1 MRCSKGVESMSN
13 KEKPVSNKIKNTD
26 EKMMKVISHV
36 LLIVLCVFCV
46 GSFLLVLGSSFQ
58 SESEIQK
65 IGYRM
70 IPHEFS
76 LEAYKAVFMSP
87 GMILDSYMVTIIT
100 TVVGTIIGLCISASA
115 GYVISRKNYRYR
127 KILSFF
133 IFFTMLF
140 NGGLVPTYI
149 LMTQWLHLKNTI
161 WALILPLVVNAWY
174 IILMRGFFQGIPDSI
189 MEAARIDGASELR
202 IFFGIVLPLS
212 KPVLATIALFYALA
226 YWNDW
231 YQSLLYIDNQKL
243 YKLQYLLMQI
253 LKKSQF
259 LNSAAGQAVM
269 GTGAS
274 TADMP
279 TLNLRM
285 AMCVVAV
292 GPLLIA
298 FPFFQKYFVKG
309 ITVGSVKG

>member
-1 MRCSKGVESMSN
+1 MSN

-26 EKMMKVISHV
+26 EKMMKVVSHV

-46 GSFLLVLGSSFQ
+46 GSFLLVFGSSFQ

>member
-1 MRCSKGVESMSN
+1 
-13 KEKPVSNKIKNTD
+13 
-26 EKMMKVISHV
+26 
-36 LLIVLCVFCV
+36 
-46 GSFLLVLGSSFQ
+46 
-58 SESEIQK
+58 
-65 IGYRM
+65 
-70 IPHEFS
+70 
-76 LEAYKAVFMSP
+76 
-87 GMILDSYMVTIIT
+87 MILDSYMVTIIT

-115 GYVISRKNYRYR
+115 DMLFRKNYRYR

-253 LKKSQF
+253 LKNHS
-259 LNSAAGQAVM
+259 S
-269 GTGAS
+269 
-274 TADMP
+274 
-279 TLNLRM
+279 
-285 AMCVVAV
+285 
-292 GPLLIA
+292 
-298 FPFFQKYFVKG
+298 
-309 ITVGSVKG
+309 

>member
-1 MRCSKGVESMSN
+1 MSN

-26 EKMMKVISHV
+26 ERMMKVVSHV

-70 IPHEFS
+70 IPQEFS

>member
-1 MRCSKGVESMSN
+1 MSN

-26 EKMMKVISHV
+26 EKMMKVVSHV

-70 IPHEFS
+70 IPQEFS

-140 NGGLVPTYI
+140 NGVLVPTYI

>member
-1 MRCSKGVESMSN
+1 MSN

-115 GYVISRKNYRYR
+115 GYVISRKTYRYR

>member
-1 MRCSKGVESMSN
+1 MAEIKKHYR
-13 KEKPVSNKIKNTD
+13 IKNMD
-26 EKMMKVISHV
+26 EQVVKAVSFILLAVFSISC
-36 LLIVLCVFCV
+36 IC
-46 GSFLLVLGSSFQ
+46 GFLLVLGSSFQ
-58 SESEIQK
+58 SEKEIQEY
-65 IGYRM
+65 GYSILPRK
-70 IPHEFS
+70 FS
-76 LEAYKAVFMSP
+76 LEAYRAVFSSP
-87 GMILDSYMVTIIT
+87 DMILRSYFVTFLT
-100 TVVGTIIGLCISASA
+100 TVIGTAVGVCISASA

-127 KILSFF
+127 NILSFY

-149 LMTQWLHLKNTI
+149 LIAQWLHMKNTI
-161 WALILPLVVNAWY
+161 WALICPLIVNAWY
-174 IILMRGFFQGIPDSI
+174 IMLMKGFFQGLPDS
-189 MEAARIDGASELR
+189 MVEAARIDGASEVG
-202 IFFGIVLPLS
+202 IFFRIVLPVS
-212 KPVLATIALFYALA
+212 KPVLATIALFYALG

-231 YQSLLYIDNQKL
+231 YQSLLYIDNQDL

-259 LNSAAGQAVM
+259 LNSVAAQSMM
-269 GTGAS
+269 GSGAS
-274 TADMP
+274 GMDMP

-292 GPLLIA
+292 GPLLVV

>member
-1 MRCSKGVESMSN
+1 MSN

-26 EKMMKVISHV
+26 EKMMKVVSHV

-274 TADMP
+274 TAYMP

>member
-1 MRCSKGVESMSN
+1 MSN

-26 EKMMKVISHV
+26 EKMMKVVSHV

-65 IGYRM
+65 IAYRM

-149 LMTQWLHLKNTI
+149 DDTMVAFEKYYMGTYIAVGCKC
-161 WALILPLVVNAWY
+161 VVH
-174 IILMRGFFQGIPDSI
+174 
-189 MEAARIDGASELR
+189 
-202 IFFGIVLPLS
+202 
-212 KPVLATIALFYALA
+212 
-226 YWNDW
+226 
-231 YQSLLYIDNQKL
+231 YIDER
-243 YKLQYLLMQI
+243 
-253 LKKSQF
+253 F
-259 LNSAAGQAVM
+259 LPRNTRFYNG
-269 GTGAS
+269 G
-274 TADMP
+274 
-279 TLNLRM
+279 
-285 AMCVVAV
+285 
-292 GPLLIA
+292 
-298 FPFFQKYFVKG
+298 
-309 ITVGSVKG
+309 GSY

>member
-1 MRCSKGVESMSN
+1 MSN

-26 EKMMKVISHV
+26 EKMMKVVSHV

-309 ITVGSVKG
+309 ITVGSVKE

>member
-1 MRCSKGVESMSN
+1 MSDN
-13 KEKPVSNKIKNTD
+13 KALNKINNSD
-26 EKMMKVISHV
+26 EKAVKIIAH
-36 LLIVLCVFCV
+36 IVLILLGIICV

-58 SESEIQK
+58 TEREIQQF
-65 IGYRM
+65 GYSILPRK
-70 IPHEFS
+70 FS
-76 LEAYKAVFMSP
+76 LEAYRAVFMSP
-87 GMILDSYMVTIIT
+87 GMIIDAYAVTILT
-100 TVVGTIIGLCISASA
+100 TVIGTAIGVCISASM
-115 GYVISRKNYRYR
+115 GYVISRRSYRYR

-133 IFFTMLF
+133 VFFTMLF
-140 NGGLVPTYI
+140 NGGLVPSYI

-161 WALILPLVVNAWY
+161 WALILPLTVNAWY
-174 IILMRGFFQGIPDSI
+174 VILMKGFFQGLPDSI
-189 MEAARIDGASELR
+189 MEAARIDGASEFR

-212 KPVLATIALFYALA
+212 KPVLATIALFYALG

-259 LNSAAGQAVM
+259 LNSEAGQAIM
-269 GTGAS
+269 GTGVS
-274 TADMP
+274 SMDMP

-292 GPLLIA
+292 GPLLVA

>member
-1 MRCSKGVESMSN
+1 MRCSKVVEIMSN

-26 EKMMKVISHV
+26 EKMMKVVSHV

-70 IPHEFS
+70 IPQEFS

>member
-1 MRCSKGVESMSN
+1 MSN

-70 IPHEFS
+70 IPQEFS

-115 GYVISRKNYRYR
+115 GYVISRKTYRYR

>member
-1 MRCSKGVESMSN
+1 MSN

-26 EKMMKVISHV
+26 EKMMKVVSHV

>member
-1 MRCSKGVESMSN
+1 MSN
-13 KEKPVSNKIKNTD
+13 KEKPVSNKIKNND
-26 EKMMKVISHV
+26 EKMMKVVSHV

>member
-1 MRCSKGVESMSN
+1 MSN

-26 EKMMKVISHV
+26 EKMMKVVSHV

-70 IPHEFS
+70 IPQEFS

-115 GYVISRKNYRYR
+115 GYVISRKTYRYR

>member
-1 MRCSKGVESMSN
+1 MSN

-26 EKMMKVISHV
+26 EKMMKVVSHV

-70 IPHEFS
+70 IPQEFS

>member
-1 MRCSKGVESMSN
+1 MSN

-26 EKMMKVISHV
+26 EKMMKVVSHV

-100 TVVGTIIGLCISASA
+100 TVVGTIISLCISASA

>member
-1 MRCSKGVESMSN
+1 MLK
-13 KEKPVSNKIKNTD
+13 KEKDVSQKIKNTD
-26 EKMMKVISHV
+26 EKIIKAISHI
-36 LLIVLCVFCV
+36 LLIFLGIFCV

-58 SESEIQK
+58 TEKEIQQY
-65 IGYRM
+65 GYSM
-70 IPHEFS
+70 IPRSFS
-76 LEAYKAVFMSP
+76 LEAYKAVFASP
-87 GMILDSYMVTIIT
+87 GMIIDSYTITIIT
-100 TVVGTIIGLCISASA
+100 TIIGTVIGLCISASA

-133 IFFTMLF
+133 VFFTMLF

-149 LMTQWLHLKNTI
+149 LVTQWLHLKNTV
-161 WALILPLVVNAWY
+161 WALILPLAVNAWY
-174 IILMRGFFQGIPDSI
+174 IILMKGFFQGLPDSI

-212 KPVLATIALFYALA
+212 KPVLATIALFYALG

-231 YQSLLYIDNQKL
+231 YLSLLYVDNQKL

-259 LNSAAGQAVM
+259 LNSEAGRAVM
-269 GTGAS
+269 GTSEAAS
-274 TADMP
+274 AMP

-292 GPLLIA
+292 GPLLFT

>member
-1 MRCSKGVESMSN
+1 MLKKKKQSSC
-13 KEKPVSNKIKNTD
+13 KIKNSD
-26 EKMMKVISHV
+26 EKVMKIIAHIFLILLGVIC
-36 LLIVLCVFCV
+36 I

-58 SESEIQK
+58 SEKEIQQY
-65 IGYRM
+65 GYSI
-70 IPHEFS
+70 IPRDFS
-76 LEAYKAVFMSP
+76 LEAYKAVFLSP
-87 GMILDSYMVTIIT
+87 KMIIDSYFIT
-100 TVVGTIIGLCISASA
+100 FLTTLIGTFIGVCISASA
-115 GYVISRKNYRYR
+115 GYVISRRNYRYR

-149 LMTQWLHLKNTI
+149 LVTQWLHLKNTM

-174 IILMRGFFQGIPDSI
+174 IILMKGFFQGLPDSI

-212 KPVLATIALFYALA
+212 KPVLATIALFYALG

-231 YQSLLYIDNQKL
+231 YQSLLYIDNQRL

-259 LNSAAGQAVM
+259 LNSEAGQAVM
-269 GTGAS
+269 GTGVS
-274 TADMP
+274 SVDMP

>member
-1 MRCSKGVESMSN
+1 MMKGV
-13 KEKPVSNKIKNTD
+13 
-26 EKMMKVISHV
+26 SHV

-70 IPHEFS
+70 IPQEFS

>member
-1 MRCSKGVESMSN
+1 MSKN
-13 KEKPVSNKIKNTD
+13 KNQNLSKIKNTD
-26 EKMMKVISHV
+26 EKIMKAIAHI
-36 LLIVLCVFCV
+36 LLILLGIVCI

-65 IGYRM
+65 YGYSM
-70 IPHEFS
+70 IPRKFS
-76 LEAYKAVFMSP
+76 LDAYKAVFLHP
-87 GMILDSYMVTIIT
+87 GMIIDSYIIT
-100 TVVGTIIGLCISASA
+100 AITTLIGTFIGVCISASA
-115 GYVISRKNYRYR
+115 GYVISRPNYRYK

-149 LMTQWLHLKNTI
+149 LMTQWLHLKNTM

-174 IILMRGFFQGIPDSI
+174 IILMKGFFQGLPDSI

-212 KPVLATIALFYALA
+212 KPVLATIALFYALG

-231 YQSLLYIDNQKL
+231 YQSLLYIDDQKL

-253 LKKSQF
+253 LKKAQF
-259 LNSAAGQAVM
+259 LNSEAGQAVM
-269 GTGAS
+269 GTGVS
-274 TADMP
+274 NMDMP

-298 FPFFQKYFVKG
+298 FPFVQKYFVKG

>member
-1 MRCSKGVESMSN
+1 
-13 KEKPVSNKIKNTD
+13 
-26 EKMMKVISHV
+26 
-36 LLIVLCVFCV
+36 
-46 GSFLLVLGSSFQ
+46 
-58 SESEIQK
+58 
-65 IGYRM
+65 M

-274 TADMP
+274 TSDMP

>member
-1 MRCSKGVESMSN
+1 MSKNRNSYR
-13 KEKPVSNKIKNTD
+13 IKNGD
-26 EKMMKVISHV
+26 EQVVKGFSFFI
-36 LLIVLCVFCV
+36 LTLFAILCF
-46 GSFLLVLGSSFQ
+46 GGFLLVVGSSFQ
-58 SESEIQK
+58 TEKEIQE
-65 IGYRM
+65 IGYSILPRK
-70 IPHEFS
+70 FS
-76 LEAYKAVFMSP
+76 LEAYKAVFSSP
-87 GMILDSYMVTIIT
+87 GMILNAYWIT
-100 TVVGTIIGLCISASA
+100 FLTTLIGTIIGVCISASA
-115 GYVISRKNYRYR
+115 GYVISRRSYRYR
-127 KILSFF
+127 NILSFY

-149 LMTQWLHLKNTI
+149 LITQWLHLKNNM

-174 IILMRGFFQGIPDSI
+174 IILMKGFFQGLPDSM

-202 IFFGIVLPLS
+202 IFFGIVLPVS
-212 KPVLATIALFYALA
+212 KPVLATIALFYALG

-231 YQSLLYIDNQKL
+231 YQSLLYVDEQSL

-253 LKKSQF
+253 MRKSQF
-259 LNSAAGQAVM
+259 LNSAAAQSIM
-269 GTGAS
+269 GSGAGG
-274 TADMP
+274 AEMP

-292 GPLLIA
+292 GPLLLA

>member
-1 MRCSKGVESMSN
+1 MLKKKKQSSC
-13 KEKPVSNKIKNTD
+13 KIKNSD
-26 EKMMKVISHV
+26 EKVMKIIAHIFLILLGVIC
-36 LLIVLCVFCV
+36 I

-58 SESEIQK
+58 SEKEIQQY
-65 IGYRM
+65 GYSI
-70 IPHEFS
+70 IPRDFS
-76 LEAYKAVFMSP
+76 LEAYKAVFLSP
-87 GMILDSYMVTIIT
+87 KMIIDSYFIT
-100 TVVGTIIGLCISASA
+100 FLTTLIGTFIGVCISASA
-115 GYVISRKNYRYR
+115 GYVISRRNYRYR

-149 LMTQWLHLKNTI
+149 LVTQWLHLKNTM

-174 IILMRGFFQGIPDSI
+174 IILMKGFFQGVPDSI

-212 KPVLATIALFYALA
+212 KPVLATIALFYALG

-231 YQSLLYIDNQKL
+231 YQSLLYIDNQRL

-259 LNSAAGQAVM
+259 LNSEAGQAVM
-269 GTGAS
+269 GTGVS
-274 TADMP
+274 SVDMP

>member
-1 MRCSKGVESMSN
+1 MSKN
-13 KEKPVSNKIKNTD
+13 KKKTSYKIKNFD
-26 EKMMKVISHV
+26 EIVLKVIAHTF
-36 LLIVLCVFCV
+36 LILFGVLCI
-46 GSFLLVLGSSFQ
+46 GAFLLVLGSSFQ
-58 SESEIQK
+58 SEKEIQQ
-65 IGYRM
+65 IGYS
-70 IPHEFS
+70 ILPQKFS
-76 LEAYKAVFMSP
+76 LEAYKAVFQSP
-87 GMILDSYMVTIIT
+87 GMIIDSYWITFVT
-100 TVVGTIIGLCISASA
+100 TVIGTFIGVCISASA

-149 LMTQWLHLKNTI
+149 LMTQWLHLKNTM

-174 IILMRGFFQGIPDSI
+174 IILMKGFFQGLPDSI

-212 KPVLATIALFYALA
+212 KPVLATIALFYALG

-259 LNSAAGQAVM
+259 LNSDAAKMIM

-274 TADMP
+274 SMEMP

-292 GPLLIA
+292 GPLLLI
-298 FPFFQKYFVKG
+298 FPFCQKYFVKG

>member
-1 MRCSKGVESMSN
+1 MSN

-26 EKMMKVISHV
+26 EKMMKVVSHV

-58 SESEIQK
+58 SKSEIQK

>member
-1 MRCSKGVESMSN
+1 MSN

-26 EKMMKVISHV
+26 EKMMKVVSHV

-65 IGYRM
+65 IGYRL

>member
-1 MRCSKGVESMSN
+1 MSN

-26 EKMMKVISHV
+26 EKMMKVVSHV

-70 IPHEFS
+70 IPQEFS

-174 IILMRGFFQGIPDSI
+174 IILMRGFFQEIPDSI

>member
-1 MRCSKGVESMSN
+1 MSN

-26 EKMMKVISHV
+26 EKMMKVVSHV

-70 IPHEFS
+70 ITHEFS

>member
-1 MRCSKGVESMSN
+1 MSN

-26 EKMMKVISHV
+26 EKMMKVVSHV

-70 IPHEFS
+70 IPQEFS

-87 GMILDSYMVTIIT
+87 GMILNSYMVTIIT

-274 TADMP
+274 TADLP

>member
-1 MRCSKGVESMSN
+1 MSN

-26 EKMMKVISHV
+26 EKMMKVVSHV

-87 GMILDSYMVTIIT
+87 GMIFDSYMVTIIT

-231 YQSLLYIDNQKL
+231 YQSLLYIDNQKF